1 MRLISGLLAG
11 LGIVGLAFPYV
22 FQTQALNQEL
32 DKLNY
37 GEVLEQIKSKNSHYP
52 G

>member
-1 MRLISGLLAG
+1 MRLISGPLAG
-11 LGIVGLAFPYV
+11 PGIVWLASPYI

-37 GEVLEQIKSKNSHYP
+37 GKVIEQIKSKNPHYP